1 VLLSPL
7 FQTLKKYKNMS
18 CDLTR
23 GFNER
28 TCTNNIG
35 GIDEVIL
42 LELSKKTGATVTNN
56 ELTAFTFNGQS
67 FRYQLKTRLSSY
79 TAPPIVNRDNGTKRY
94 EQVLTMVFNNDTK
107 ELRAEI
113 DLLVQNNTIAFV
125 KKASGVWVVLGLNN
139 GLEGIDGNEYTSGV
153 TAEDRNGHTVVLGQ
167 TEFTPV
173 PDVAPAIISALLA
186 AVSPSAPSPSGSP
199 SA

>member
-1 VLLSPL
+1 
-7 FQTLKKYKNMS
+7 MS

-35 GIDEVIL
+35 GIDEVIFVP
-42 LELSKKTGATVTNN
+42 LSAKTGATVVNN
-56 ELTAFTFNGQS
+56 ELTAFTFTGS
-67 FRYQLKTRLSSY
+67 AYRYLLKTRLSSY
-79 TAPPIVNRDNGTKRY
+79 TAPPLVNRDNGTKRY
-94 EQVLTMVFNNDTK
+94 EQMLNLVFNNDSK
-107 ELRAEI
+107 ELRSEI
-113 DLLVQNNTIAFV
+113 DLLVQNNTIAFI

-139 GLEGIDGNEYTSGV
+139 GLEGMDGNEYTSGV

-173 PDVAPAIISALLA
+173 PDVAGSIVSALLA
-186 AVSPSAPSPSGSP
+186 AVSPSAPSPSASP